1 MAAGRRDG
9 DIRADHEAC
18 ELKSCEIREM
28 LSAYG
33 KVSDGLGLKVS
44 NLLMPIQAFSEM
56 AVEQF
61 EQRNETDDL
70 PIKVLLA
77 NIHKHTMEMSRVIGA
92 LRSLNYSED
101 KILEVCNPA
110 RIFAD
115 TLRNTVAPRL
125 EDGVMVKMDGLLAD
139 DAEAPKEM
147 VRIDPEDIETIM
159 IELCAN
165 AAQAMEDDGVLTVGL
180 VKRTLGYEEGKD
192 LDLKPGEYM
201 VLEVGDEGYGM
212 ANDHLRNIFLPFYST
227 RAGGEA
233 CGLGLWKVY
242 GAVINLDGALSVRSH
257 IGKGSVFSVFLPAAR
272 S

>member
-1 MAAGRRDG
+1 MPGGRRDNDMRG
-9 DIRADHEAC
+9 DHGPC

-33 KVSDGLGLKVS
+33 RVSAGLGLKVS

-61 EQRNETDDL
+61 DEQDDTGDL
-70 PIKVLLA
+70 PIKLMLA
-77 NIHKHTMEMSRVIGA
+77 NIHKHTMEMSEVIGA

-110 RIFAD
+110 RIFAE
-115 TLRNTVAPRL
+115 TLENAVAPTL
-125 EDGVMVKMDGLLAD
+125 DDGVAVKLEGLLAD
-139 DAEAPKEM
+139 DTGAPKEM
-147 VRIDPEDIETIM
+147 VRVDADDIKTIM
-159 IELCAN
+159 VELCAN
-165 AAQAMEDDGVLTVGL
+165 AAHAMEHDGVLTVGL
-180 VKRTLGYEEGKD
+180 VKRTLGYEEGRD
-192 LDLKPGEYM
+192 LDLKPGEYI

-212 ANDHLRNIFLPFYST
+212 AEEHLRNIFLPFYTT

-233 CGLGLWKVY
+233 SGLGLWKVY
-242 GAVINLDGALSVRSH
+242 GAIINLDGALSVRSH
-257 IGKGSVFSVFLPAAR
+257 IGKGSVFSVFLPATR